1 MSKFQ
6 VGQTVKF
13 VGRETERDKYHKDFS
28 QLFGQIGTIREVN
41 TYSSLV
47 SMEVYFPG
55 FYWHDGETGEESSV
69 FTIFEK
75 EVESV

>member
-1 MSKFQ
+1 MTKFQ
-6 VGQTVKF
+6 VDQNVKF

-41 TYSSLV
+41 TYGSLV

-55 FYWHDGETGEESSV
+55 FFWYDDETGEESSV